1 MGIFPNLST
10 VVPLCRA
17 GKFAKAK
24 LQTAKLPARVQC
36 REHSLG
42 TLSGKLRRPPPHTL
56 EQALLSSCRPV
67 VPMQSLRAPT
77 LALGVSEGAKRR
89 AVAGSRLARPVSVRH
104 HRRIAIRNNAVFA
117 DADQAQ
123 RWIDAWKARLNA
135 PRVVG
140 VGSAGVDY
148 LASVAAFPKPDEKL
162 RTDAFE
168 TQGGGNCGNALTAV
182 ARLGLRPSILT
193 KLSDDG
199 AGKAILDEL
208 RDDGVDTAHVVIE
221 PGKSS
226 PFTYIIVD
234 REGSTRT
241 CIHTPG
247 PEFTPKE
254 MPLAA
259 IERLLDGASLCYFD
273 GRLTE
278 VAIEVAKVAKARGV
292 PVLVEGE
299 RLRDNLP
306 ALLAMGDYVCTSANY
321 PQDSN
326 PDAQGFEAA
335 MVAMASKLPA
345 AKAIV
350 TTLGSRG
357 AVCLVRAP
365 ARAGES
371 ARAESLADVVSKLEK
386 DAAVGMPGGMLGGAP
401 VPAWPVVSDA
411 VVLTDAGDEAAAAL
425 GAVEVIFAPA
435 AKLQKSSVVDTTGAG
450 DAFIG
455 SMCYGVA
462 TGMELKDAM
471 RLGAYVAA
479 KKCGSLGARPG
490 LPDISE
496 VPEAVFQGKE
506 KPKVAAAAVNKT
518 ASRPPAVRKAKAPR
532 EMTDLDKE
540 FADGTRK
547 SIAPGLS
554 KWMLKLGR
562 RYQ

>member
-1 MGIFPNLST
+1 M
-10 VVPLCRA
+10 
-17 GKFAKAK
+17 
-24 LQTAKLPARVQC
+24 
-36 REHSLG
+36 
-42 TLSGKLRRPPPHTL
+42 LRRY
-56 EQALLSSCRPV
+56 ALSNVSIEPSSALDVKRTPRLRSDRPV
-67 VPMQSLRAPT
+67 VSMQSLRAPT

-89 AVAGSRLARPVSVRH
+89 AVAGTRLARPVSLRHH
-104 HRRIAIRNNAVFA
+104 HRRGALIRDNAFVA

-148 LASVAAFPKPDEKL
+148 LASIAAFPKPDQKL

-247 PEFTPKE
+247 PEFAPKE
-254 MPLAA
+254 MPAAA
-259 IERLLDGASLCYFD
+259 IDRLLDGASLCYFD

-306 ALLAMGDYVCTSANY
+306 TLLAMGDYVCTSANY

-326 PDAQGFEAA
+326 PDVEGFEAA
-335 MVAMASKLPA
+335 MVAMASKLPD

-357 AVCLVRAP
+357 AVCL
-365 ARAGES
+365 ARVDAEES
-371 ARAESLADVVSKLEK
+371 KEVKTGSLADVIARLEK
-386 DAAVGMPGGMLGGAP
+386 DASSVVMPPSFGSVP
-401 VPAWPVVSDA
+401 IPAWPTVSGP
-411 VVLTDAGDEAAAAL
+411 VTLTDAGDDVMKAL
-425 GAVEVIFAPA
+425 GAVEVTFAPA
-435 AKLQKSSVVDTTGAG
+435 VKLQKSAVVD
-450 DAFIG
+450 
-455 SMCYGVA
+455 
-462 TGMELKDAM
+462 L
-471 RLGAYVAA
+471 
-479 KKCGSLGARPG
+479 SL
-490 LPDISE
+490 IH
-496 VPEAVFQGKE
+496 
-506 KPKVAAAAVNKT
+506 
-518 ASRPPAVRKAKAPR
+518 
-532 EMTDLDKE
+532 
-540 FADGTRK
+540 
-547 SIAPGLS
+547 I
-554 KWMLKLGR
+554 
-562 RYQ
+562 

>member
-1 MGIFPNLST
+1 M
-10 VVPLCRA
+10 
-17 GKFAKAK
+17 
-24 LQTAKLPARVQC
+24 
-36 REHSLG
+36 
-42 TLSGKLRRPPPHTL
+42 LRRY
-56 EQALLSSCRPV
+56 ALSNVSIEPSSALDVKRTPRLRSDRPV
-67 VPMQSLRAPT
+67 VSMQSLRAPT

-89 AVAGSRLARPVSVRH
+89 AVAGTRLARPVSLRH
-104 HRRIAIRNNAVFA
+104 RHRRGALIRDNAFVA

-148 LASVAAFPKPDEKL
+148 LASIAAFPKPDQKL

-247 PEFTPKE
+247 PEFAPKE
-254 MPLAA
+254 MPAAA
-259 IERLLDGASLCYFD
+259 IDRLLDGAALCYFD

-306 ALLAMGDYVCTSANY
+306 TLLAMGDYVCTSANY

-326 PDAQGFEAA
+326 PDAENFEDA
-335 MVAMASKLPA
+335 MVAMASKLTD

-357 AVCLVRAP
+357 AVCLRRVDAK
-365 ARAGES
+365 ES
-371 ARAESLADVVSKLEK
+371 KEVKTEPLADVIARLEK
-386 DAAVGMPGGMLGGAP
+386 DASSVVMPPSFGSVP
-401 VPAWPVVSDA
+401 IPAWPTVSGP
-411 VVLTDAGDEAAAAL
+411 VTLTDAGDDAMKAL
-425 GAVEVIFAPA
+425 GPVEVTFAPA
-435 AKLQKSSVVDTTGAG
+435 VKLQKSAVVDTTGAG
-450 DAFIG
+450 DSFIG

-479 KKCGSLGARPG
+479 RKCGALGARPG
-490 LPDISE
+490 LPDMTE
-496 VPEAVFQGKE
+496 VPATVFQGKDE
-506 KPKVAAAAVNKT
+506 PKVNKT
-518 ASRPPAVRKAKAPR
+518 TSKPPATRKAKAPR
-532 EMTDLDKE
+532 EMSDLDKE

-547 SIAPGLS
+547 SVVPGLS

>member
-1 MGIFPNLST
+1 
-10 VVPLCRA
+10 
-17 GKFAKAK
+17 
-24 LQTAKLPARVQC
+24 
-36 REHSLG
+36 
-42 TLSGKLRRPPPHTL
+42 
-56 EQALLSSCRPV
+56 
-67 VPMQSLRAPT
+67 MQSLRAPT

-89 AVAGSRLARPVSVRH
+89 AVAGSRLARPVSARH
-104 HRRIAIRNNAVFA
+104 HRRVAIRNNAVFA

-148 LASVAAFPKPDEKL
+148 LASVAAFPEPDQKL

-259 IERLLDGASLCYFD
+259 IERLLDDASLCYFD

-278 VAIEVAKVAKARGV
+278 VAVEVAKVAKARGV

-306 ALLAMGDYVCTSANY
+306 ALLALGDYVCTSANY

-326 PDAQGFEAA
+326 PDARGFEAA

-357 AVCLVRAP
+357 AVCLVRCATSQAGKALRGPSPWPTSCRNSRRTRRSVCPPAP
-365 ARAGES
+365 
-371 ARAESLADVVSKLEK
+371 
-386 DAAVGMPGGMLGGAP
+386 GACRSP
-401 VPAWPVVSDA
+401 RGPWSPTRST
-411 VVLTDAGDEAAAAL
+411 LTDAGDEAAAAL

-435 AKLQKSSVVDTTGAG
+435 VKLQKSSVVDTTGAG

-532 EMTDLDKE
+532 EMTDIDKE

>member
-1 MGIFPNLST
+1 
-10 VVPLCRA
+10 
-17 GKFAKAK
+17 
-24 LQTAKLPARVQC
+24 
-36 REHSLG
+36 
-42 TLSGKLRRPPPHTL
+42 
-56 EQALLSSCRPV
+56 
-67 VPMQSLRAPT
+67 MQSLRAPT

-104 HRRIAIRNNAVFA
+104 HRRVAIRNNAVFA

-365 ARAGES
+365 AQAGKAPS
-371 ARAESLADVVSKLEK
+371 RAESLADVVSKLEK
-386 DAAVGMPGGMLGGAP
+386 DAAVGMPGGMLGGVP

-435 AKLQKSSVVDTTGAG
+435 VKLQKSSVVDTTGAG